1 MNKVRTIV
9 CSVIAFTIAF
19 FYFSNNKKEGIVQD
33 QDQEPEATVQK
44 FSHQK
49 NIKLSPQNNKAQEVA
64 SSETFKEYY
73 AEMGDHTFN
82 LNLKNDQLEG
92 TFLVVIGGI
101 KLDLNII
108 GGVGVMEIDGH
119 TLQARLEK
127 ISTDTIIA
135 RVHLSGEQ
143 LASPSNFTVELLE
156 INMFNAN
163 KKANEDNAYNLSM
176 TYPNDESHVE
186 YQDESFQAEGA
197 EFNPS
202 FATEP
207 YESVTSPDWGVQ
219 SSTGDTYTTQTPEY
233 DPEAHPQ
240 AYYNFNDGTE
250 EYQN

>member
-9 CSVIAFTIAF
+9 CSLIAFTIAF
-19 FYFSNNKKEGIVQD
+19 YYFSNNKKEEIVQD
-33 QDQEPEATVQK
+33 QDQEITVKK
-44 FSHQK
+44 FTNKKPIELFNLK
-49 NIKLSPQNNKAQEVA
+49 NKVQESA
-64 SSETFKEYY
+64 SVETFKEYY

-119 TLQARLEK
+119 TLQARLER

-135 RVHLSGEQ
+135 RVNMSGEQ
-143 LASPSNFTVELLE
+143 LASPSNFTVELLV
-156 INMFNAN
+156 IDMFNAN
-163 KKANEDNAYNLSM
+163 KKANEDNANNLSM
-176 TYPNDESHVE
+176 TYPNDESYVE
-186 YQDESFQAEGA
+186 YQDQSFQAEGT

-207 YESVTSPDWGVQ
+207 YENVTSPDWGAQ